1 MLLTK
6 NNGLD
11 DNKESEK
18 IKNFENNLKIK
29 NKLKKD
35 SVDKKNIINDDIR
48 TRKEKKDFIN
58 DTDIKKRLRSNK

>member
-1 MLLTK
+1 LLLTK

-35 SVDKKNIINDDIR
+35 SVDKKNIISDDIR